1 LNCCN
6 DYGECEQGEGCPA
19 RASHMD
25 ENRAS
30 KEAGNVWFYEPPPVE
45 LTTLETVIVYCT
57 LTILS
62 LISLGLVSAGTLAIF
77 SYFFA

>member
-1 LNCCN
+1 MSEML
-6 DYGECEQGEGCPA
+6 EIFKAA
-19 RASHMD
+19 RRKE
-25 ENRAS
+25 ENSAAP
-30 KEAGNVWFYEPPPVE
+30 ETGNVWFYEPPPVE